1 MSAAVRPVR
10 RFRLVWDDLRGRSGD
25 RVIGQVA
32 RQLGAARDGAD
43 LAREMAAGRTP
54 PAAARVRMA
63 ELEHA
68 GDAERAAL
76 AAMLRGVLATP
87 IDRED
92 LYRLSRSIDDV
103 LDNLRDFVRESDM
116 FGPSELGF
124 AVPPLDAVLEGLT
137 ALDTAVRK
145 VLAEP
150 AAVTIAALG
159 ARKAGNRVRENRQAA
174 LAQLFA
180 GPLDIDVLRRREL
193 LDRLDAVGRRLGE
206 AADALSDAMLKR
218 SH

>member
-1 MSAAVRPVR
+1 MSAAIRPVR
-10 RFRLVWDDLRGRSGD
+10 RMRLVWDDLRGRTGD

-32 RQLGAARDGAD
+32 RQVSAVRDGAE

-54 PAAARVRMA
+54 SGRARARMA
-63 ELEHA
+63 DIEHA

-92 LYRLSRSIDDV
+92 LYRLSRSVDDV
-103 LDNLRDFVRESDM
+103 LDNLRDFVREADM
-116 FGPSELGF
+116 FGPPGLGF

-159 ARKAGNRVRENRQAA
+159 ARKAGNRVRETRQAA
-174 LAQLFA
+174 LTELFG
-180 GPLDIDVLRRREL
+180 GPLDIDVLRKREL

>member
-1 MSAAVRPVR
+1 MSAAARPGR
-10 RFRLVWDDLRGRSGD
+10 RLRLVWDDLRGRSGG

-32 RQLGAARDGAD
+32 RQVRAARDGAE
-43 LAREMAAGRTP
+43 LARAMAAGDTP
-54 PAAARVRMA
+54 PAQARARMA
-63 ELEHA
+63 EIEHA

-92 LYRLSRSIDDV
+92 LYRLSRSVDDV
-103 LDNLRDFVRESDM
+103 LDNLRDFVREADL
-116 FGPSELGF
+116 FGPPGLGF
-124 AVPPLDAVLEGLT
+124 AVPPLDAVLDGLN

-150 AAVTIAALG
+150 AAVTVAALG
-159 ARKAGNRVRENRQAA
+159 ARKAGNRVRETRQAA
-174 LAQLFA
+174 LTELFG
-180 GPLDIDVLRRREL
+180 GPLDIDVLREREL

>member
-10 RFRLVWDDLRGRSGD
+10 RMRLVWDDLRGRSGD

-32 RQLGAARDGAD
+32 RQVSAARDGAE
-43 LAREMAAGRTP
+43 LARELAAGRTP
-54 PAAARVRMA
+54 SGKARARMA
-63 ELEHA
+63 EIEHA

-76 AAMLRGVLATP
+76 AAMLRGALATP

-92 LYRLSRSIDDV
+92 LYRLSRSADDV
-103 LDNLRDFVRESDM
+103 LDNLRDFVREADL
-116 FGPSELGF
+116 FGPPGLGF

-137 ALDTAVRK
+137 ALDAAVRK

-174 LAQLFA
+174 LARLFA

>member
-1 MSAAVRPVR
+1 VRAAVRPVW

-32 RQLGAARDGAD
+32 RQIRAARDGAE
-43 LAREMAAGRTP
+43 LARKMAAGLVP
-54 PAAARVRMA
+54 PGAARARMA
-63 ELEHA
+63 EIEHA

-76 AAMLRGVLATP
+76 AAMLRSVLATP

-92 LYRLSRSIDDV
+92 LYRLSRSVDDV
-103 LDNLRDFVRESDM
+103 LDNLRDFVRETDL
-116 FGPSELGF
+116 FGPPGLGF
-124 AVPPLDAVLEGLT
+124 AVSPLDAVLEGLA
-137 ALDTAVRK
+137 ALDTAVRM

-159 ARKAGNRVRENRQAA
+159 ARKAGTRVRENRQAA

-180 GPLDIDVLRRREL
+180 GPLDLDVLRSREL

>member
-1 MSAAVRPVR
+1 
-10 RFRLVWDDLRGRSGD
+10 
-25 RVIGQVA
+25 
-32 RQLGAARDGAD
+32 
-43 LAREMAAGRTP
+43 
-54 PAAARVRMA
+54 
-63 ELEHA
+63 
-68 GDAERAAL
+68 
-76 AAMLRGVLATP
+76 MLHGVLATP

-92 LYRLSRSIDDV
+92 LYRLSRSVDDV
-103 LDNLRDFVRESDM
+103 LDNLRDFVREADL
-116 FGPSELGF
+116 FGPPGLGF

-137 ALDTAVRK
+137 SLDTAVRK

-150 AAVTIAALG
+150 AAVTVAALG
-159 ARKAGNRVRENRQAA
+159 ARKAGNRVRETRQAA
-174 LAQLFA
+174 LTRLFA

>member
-10 RFRLVWDDLRGRSGD
+10 RLRRVWDDLRGRSGD

-32 RQLGAARDGAD
+32 LQVRAARDGAE

-54 PAAARVRMA
+54 SDAARARMTDI
-63 ELEHA
+63 EHA
-68 GDAERAAL
+68 GDAERASL
-76 AAMLRGVLATP
+76 AAMLDGVLAIP

-92 LYRLSRSIDDV
+92 LYRLSRSVDDV
-103 LDNLRDFVRESDM
+103 LDNLRDFVREADL
-116 FGPSELGF
+116 FGPPELGF
-124 AVPPLDAVLEGLT
+124 AIPPLDAVLEGLT
-137 ALDTAVRK
+137 ALDTAVRM

-150 AAVTIAALG
+150 AAVTIASLA
-159 ARKAGNRVRENRQAA
+159 ARKAGNRVRETRQAA
-174 LAQLFA
+174 LTELFD
-180 GPLDIDVLRRREL
+180 GPLDVDMLRRREL

>member
-1 MSAAVRPVR
+1 VSAAVRPVR

-32 RQLGAARDGAD
+32 RQVRAARDGAE
-43 LAREMAAGRTP
+43 LAREMAAGRVP
-54 PAAARVRMA
+54 SADARARMA
-63 ELEHA
+63 EIEHA

-92 LYRLSRSIDDV
+92 LYRLSRSADDV
-103 LDNLRDFVRESDM
+103 LDNLRDFVREADL
-116 FGPSELGF
+116 FGPPGLGF

-137 ALDTAVRK
+137 ALDAAVRK

-159 ARKAGNRVRENRQAA
+159 ARKAGNRVREYRQAA
-174 LAQLFA
+174 LARLFA
-180 GPLDIDVLRRREL
+180 GPLDIDVLRSREL